1 MSALTHDDLVA
12 IERHAELA
20 PVQQLRLQAM
30 RIRDELRH
38 LVADDADYA
47 RALLL
52 KLGRIVDE
60 QLTPRADARGISP
73 RSADWGLPQPI
84 QVPAWA
90 STLSSAPTARKRV
103 PRRTRPSA
111 SQPLQ

>member
-1 MSALTHDDLVA
+1 MTALTHDDLVA

-20 PVQQLRLQAM
+20 PVQQLRLQVM

-47 RALLL
+47 RVLLL

-60 QLTPRADARGISP
+60 QLAPRAETRGINP
-73 RSADWGLPQPI
+73 RCGDWGLPQPAP
-84 QVPAWA
+84 VPAWA
-90 STLSSAPTARKRV
+90 AALSPATAGRKRV
-103 PRRTRPSA
+103 PRRTRASA
-111 SQPLQ
+111 QQPLQ